1 MWYNDIV
8 KGGNRV
14 EKEKELRLT
23 LGLTQKEMAEFLGVS
38 ISLIQK
44 IEIGNKKIT
53 SEFVKLIKDKEKEIQ
68 KKIPYFTYKIF
79 LEELIT

>member
-1 MWYNDIV
+1 M
-8 KGGNRV
+8 KGGNGV

-38 ISLIQK
+38 LSLIQK
-44 IEIGNKKIT
+44 IEIGNKKI
-53 SEFVKLIKDKEKEIQ
+53 SPELVKTIKDKENEIQ

-79 LEELIT
+79 LEEIIT

>member
-1 MWYNDIV
+1 M
-8 KGGNRV
+8 

-38 ISLIQK
+38 LSLIQK
-44 IEIGNKKIT
+44 IEIGNKKI
-53 SEFVKLIKDKEKEIQ
+53 SPELVKTIKDKENEIQ

-79 LEELIT
+79 LEEIIT

>member
-1 MWYNDIV
+1 M
-8 KGGNRV
+8 

-53 SEFVKLIKDKEKEIQ
+53 SEFVKLIKDREKEIQ

>member
-1 MWYNDIV
+1 M
-8 KGGNRV
+8 

-53 SEFVKLIKDKEKEIQ
+53 SEFVKLIKDRENEIQ

>member
-1 MWYNDIV
+1 M

-53 SEFVKLIKDKEKEIQ
+53 SEFVKLIKDRENEIQ

>member
-1 MWYNDIV
+1 M
-8 KGGNRV
+8 

-53 SEFVKLIKDKEKEIQ
+53 SEFVKLIKDRENEIQ

-79 LEELIT
+79 LEELITQREERR

>member
-1 MWYNDIV
+1 MWYNGIV

-53 SEFVKLIKDKEKEIQ
+53 SEFVKLIKDRENEIQ

>member
-1 MWYNDIV
+1 M
-8 KGGNRV
+8 
-14 EKEKELRLT
+14 EKVRELRLS

-44 IEIGNKKIT
+44 IEIGNKKI
-53 SEFVKLIKDKEKEIQ
+53 SPEFVKLIKDKEEDIK
-68 KKIPYFTYKIF
+68 KKIPYFTYKFF

>member
-1 MWYNDIV
+1 MWYNGIV

-53 SEFVKLIKDKEKEIQ
+53 SEFVKLIKDRENEIQ

-79 LEELIT
+79 LEELIM

>member
-1 MWYNDIV
+1 MVV

-38 ISLIQK
+38 LSLIQK
-44 IEIGNKKIT
+44 IEIGNKKI
-53 SEFVKLIKDKEKEIQ
+53 SLEFVKTITDKEKEIQ
-68 KKIPYFTYKIF
+68 QKIPYFTYKIF
-79 LEELIT
+79 LEEIIT

>member
-1 MWYNDIV
+1 M
-8 KGGNRV
+8 
-14 EKEKELRLT
+14 EKEKELRLM

-53 SEFVKLIKDKEKEIQ
+53 SEFVKLIKDREKEIQ